1 MTIKEAI
8 EQINYHRVEMEDKK
22 VLLLLDKWNE
32 LLFETTAF
40 DYSDNELDILHKEL
54 DVQMI
59 RLRNKDL
66 SAQIIKNSLQSFIQ
80 FLKEQLKSSYSYLF
94 LTIGSFAGMALSFF
108 AHFNVFFGFLIGTGT
123 GLLIDQYLN
132 KKQRV
137 IKTSLNDT
145 W

>member
-1 MTIKEAI
+1 MTITEAT
-8 EQINYHRVEMEDKK
+8 EQIDYYRVESEDKK

-32 LLFETTAF
+32 LLFEISAF
-40 DYSDNELDILHKEL
+40 EYNDQELDILQKEL
-54 DVQMI
+54 DVQMK

-80 FLKEQLKSSYSYLF
+80 FLKKQLKPTYSYLF
-94 LTIGSFAGMALSFF
+94 LSIGAFAGMALSFF
-108 AHFNVFFGFLIGTGT
+108 AHFNVFFGFLIGMST